1 MKKKYCLLLLILLLT
16 AVSTAHAEVDAQ
28 VVRTLQLKASPVDL
42 VIPGKGRYIY
52 VLTSDAT
59 LQIFKNNGELRDT
72 VAVDPGVDRIQAGPG
87 EDRLYL
93 INSAD
98 SKIQELNLAF
108 IQKIPVDGSP
118 TKGSLD
124 AAVAVVVFTDFQ

>member
-1 MKKKYCLLLLILLLT
+1 MLLLWLT
-16 AVSTAHAEVDAQ
+16 TVSMAQAQVDAQ

-42 VIPGKGRYIY
+42 VIPDRGRYIY
-52 VLTSDAT
+52 VLTSDAK
-59 LQIFKNNGELRDT
+59 LQIYKNNGQLRDT
-72 VAVDPGVDRIQAGPG
+72 VTVDSGVDRIQAGPG

-93 INSAD
+93 ISSAD
-98 SKIQELNLAF
+98 NKIQELNLAF
-108 IQKIPVDGSP
+108 IHKIPVDGSP

>member
-1 MKKKYCLLLLILLLT
+1 MLVVWLA
-16 AVSTAHAEVDAQ
+16 AVSMAQAEVDAR
-28 VVRTLQLKASPVDL
+28 VVRTLQLKTSPVDL
-42 VIPGKGRYIY
+42 VIPANGHYIY
-52 VLTSDAT
+52 VLTADAK
-59 LQIFKNNGELRDT
+59 LQIYKNNGELRDT
-72 VAVDPGVDRIQAGPG
+72 LAVDPGVDRIQAGPG

-98 SKIQELNLAF
+98 NKIQELNLAF
-108 IQKIPVDGSP
+108 IQKLPVDGSP